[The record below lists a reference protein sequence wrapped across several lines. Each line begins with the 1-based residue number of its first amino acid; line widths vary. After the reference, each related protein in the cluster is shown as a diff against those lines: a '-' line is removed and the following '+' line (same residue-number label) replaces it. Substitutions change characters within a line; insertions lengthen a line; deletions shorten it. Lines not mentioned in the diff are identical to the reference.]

1 MVILGFNGNL
11 NTSISI
17 GDTVYYVITEEVGS
31 VSPNTTVF
39 TVATIP
45 DPTTANPVILGTIES
60 IQTND
65 TNSIFYTNATLTV
78 TINEN
83 TDEEEIITV
92 NTIINVQETGALL
105 TPPQNSFIFFSK
117 DNQYNISSL
126 TGYYG
131 EVEFRNNSTT
141 KAELYATACDVI
153 ESSK

>member
-65 TNSIFYTNATLTV
+65 TNSIF
-78 TINEN
+78 
-83 TDEEEIITV
+83 
-92 NTIINVQETGALL
+92 
-105 TPPQNSFIFFSK
+105 
-117 DNQYNISSL
+117 
-126 TGYYG
+126 
-131 EVEFRNNSTT
+131 
-141 KAELYATACDVI
+141 
-153 ESSK
+153 